1 MTGESDDDTGA
12 PTEAQRAGSVP
23 PIGAADDTT
32 GGMRLDLVRQP
43 ARYPR
48 TPLLALLIVA
58 VLPAIGLL
66 ALFQWSDERADS
78 YDNAREFE
86 DASADGSIATTTQDE
101 SDNDQDDEGLMADA
115 LDVELFDY
123 RRAPDPIALVASVNR
138 LAEAVEPVFTFV
150 SSDSCAAIAVDGVPA
165 ASTNI
170 DVPVIPASNQ
180 KLLTALAAWEVLGPE
195 HRFTTRVTSPP
206 IVDGIVTGDLYLI
219 GGGDPL
225 LTTADYPIEDD
236 FYPAFNTTSLDA
248 LADAV
253 VAAGV
258 QVVGGAVIGDGTR
271 YDDEYAVDGWGPGV
285 AFVDA
290 GPYDALFVNG
300 GRELGNSGP
309 SSDPVDAAADEFE
322 RLLEARGVVVNNGST
337 IGIADPA
344 AVEIATVQSAPL
356 ADVLAVMLT
365 NSDNN
370 TAELMVKEIGVVDA
384 GEGTRAAGLTAMDRV
399 LRSAG
404 VPMDGVNF
412 FDGSGLH
419 PQNRVTCDA
428 VLEVIHLLGET
439 PVADGMA
446 VAGERGTLTFEFVDT
461 PVAGRLTGKTGTLN
475 NEPFDVD
482 PPAVKALAG
491 YLDQG
496 DAGTVEFVL
505 ILNTPDVTVDD
516 KHRPL
521 WLALS
526 ERLDTFPAGPSAAD
540 LGPAP

>member
-1 MTGESDDDTGA
+1 MTDEVHPDGGPVDDD
-12 PTEAQRAGSVP
+12 
-23 PIGAADDTT
+23 T

-48 TPLLALLIVA
+48 TPLLALLIIAVVPAVA
-58 VLPAIGLL
+58 LLVL
-66 ALFQWSDERADS
+66 FRWTDDRADS
-78 YDNAREFE
+78 YDSARELE
-86 DASADGSIATTTQDE
+86 ALDAPPTTVDSATDDGEAVADE
-101 SDNDQDDEGLMADA
+101 PMVEA

-123 RRAPDPIALVASVNR
+123 RRAPEPIALVASVNR

-150 SSDSCAAIAVDGVPA
+150 SSDSCAAISVDGVDA
-165 ASTNI
+165 ASFNP
-170 DVPVIPASNQ
+170 DLPVIPASNQ

-195 HRFTTRVTSPP
+195 HRFVTRVTAPP
-206 IVDGIVTGDLYLI
+206 IVDGVVSGDLYLI

-225 LTTADYPIEDD
+225 LTTADFPIEDD
-236 FYPAFNTTSLDA
+236 VYPAFNTTSLDA

-258 QVVGGAVIGDGTR
+258 QVVGGAVVGDGTR

-290 GPYDALFVNG
+290 GPYDALFVND

-322 RLLEARGVVVNNGST
+322 RLLEARGVIVTNGST
-337 IGIADPA
+337 IGVADPA
-344 AVEIATVQSAPL
+344 AAEIAAVQSAPL
-356 ADVLAVMLT
+356 ADVLAEMLT

-370 TAELMVKEIGVVDA
+370 TAELMVKEIGVADS
-384 GEGTRAAGLTAMDRV
+384 GEGSRAAGLTAMDRV
-399 LRSAG
+399 LRERG
-404 VPMDGVNF
+404 VPMDGVAF
-412 FDGSGLH
+412 FDGSGLS
-419 PQNRVTCDA
+419 PQNRVTCA
-428 VLEVIHLLGET
+428 TVLEVVHQLAAT
-439 PVADGMA
+439 PVAGGMA
-446 VAGERGTLTFEFVDT
+446 VAGERGTLALEFVDN

-475 NEPFDVD
+475 NEPFDAD

-496 DAGTVEFVL
+496 EAGTVEFAL

-516 KHRPL
+516 KFRPL
-521 WLALS
+521 WLALA
-526 ERLDTFPAGPSAAD
+526 ERLDTFPSGPSAGE
-540 LGPAP
+540 LGPARS

>member
-1 MTGESDDDTGA
+1 MTDGEHPEGVPVDD
-12 PTEAQRAGSVP
+12 
-23 PIGAADDTT
+23 T

-48 TPLLALLIVA
+48 TPLLALLIIAIV
-58 VLPAIGLL
+58 PAIALL
-66 ALFQWSDERADS
+66 VLFRWTDDRADS
-78 YDNAREFE
+78 YDSARELE
-86 DASADGSIATTTQDE
+86 ALDAPPTTI
-101 SDNDQDDEGLMADA
+101 DDEADDATADDEPMADA

-123 RRAPDPIALVASVNR
+123 RRAPEPIALVASVNR

-150 SSDSCAAIAVDGVPA
+150 SSDSCAAISVDGVPA
-165 ASTNI
+165 ASFNPEL
-170 DVPVIPASNQ
+170 PVIPASNQ

-195 HRFTTRVTSPP
+195 HRFTTRVTTPP

-225 LTTADYPIEDD
+225 LTTDDFPIEDD

-258 QVVGGAVIGDGTR
+258 QVVGGAVVGDGTR
-271 YDDEYAVDGWGPGV
+271 YDDEYAVDTWGPGV

-290 GPYDALFVNG
+290 GPYDALFVND

-322 RLLEARGVVVNNGST
+322 RLLEARGVIVNNGST
-337 IGIADPA
+337 IGVADPA
-344 AVEIATVQSAPL
+344 AAEIAAVQSAPL
-356 ADVLAVMLT
+356 ADVLAEMLT

-370 TAELMVKEIGVVDA
+370 TAELMIKEIGVADS
-384 GEGTRAAGLTAMDRV
+384 GEGSRAAGLTAMDRV
-399 LRSAG
+399 LRELG
-404 VPMDGVNF
+404 VPMDGVIF
-412 FDGSGLH
+412 ADGSGLS
-419 PQNRVTCDA
+419 PQNRVTCA
-428 VLEVIHLLGET
+428 TVLEVVHQLGAT

-446 VAGERGTLTFEFVDT
+446 VAGERGTLAFEFVDT
-461 PVAGRLTGKTGTLN
+461 AVAGRLTGKTGTLN
-475 NEPFDVD
+475 NEPFDAD

-496 DAGTVEFVL
+496 EAGTVEFAL

-516 KHRPL
+516 KFRPL
-521 WLALS
+521 WLALA
-526 ERLDTFPAGPSAAD
+526 ERLDTFPSGPSAGE
-540 LGPAP
+540 LGPAPS